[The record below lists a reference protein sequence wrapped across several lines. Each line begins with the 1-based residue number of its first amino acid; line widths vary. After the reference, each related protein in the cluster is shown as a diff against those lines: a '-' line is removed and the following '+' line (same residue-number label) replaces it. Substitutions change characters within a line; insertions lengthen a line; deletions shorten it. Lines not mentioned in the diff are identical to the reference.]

1 VFTMVFDFR
10 KTNFYGL
17 KSRTVFLFLF
27 LLAFF
32 IRAPFFFRDYID
44 RDESTFIL
52 MGQSW
57 VEGHLP
63 YTELWDLKPPITF
76 LFFAGI
82 IYAFGKSFIAI
93 RIFGTLVVAI
103 TSFFTFKI
111 GKDVGGNKLGI
122 WTAIACTVLQ
132 SLFGSLQGVMSEHL
146 SVAFLMPAIFII
158 LKCNKYYWYSL
169 AGILMGLT
177 VMTKL
182 NLAYAILVLG
192 LFLLYRSFA
201 EKKLKQG
208 ILNLVFLALGAVF
221 VILLTVLPYYQNDLT
236 ALWWQSVILAPLE
249 YASANRGSLLDV
261 LPTCLIIIGF
271 FLWAWKKKYLDF
283 KNRNIQ
289 LLFIIVVGILFS
301 FVRGGKINGHYLIQI
316 YPVMLLLVGLVFR
329 AVPSMNRFKWNPY
342 YALILLLVPIESY
355 LEYYAIIKHKA
366 EKGTFFNGEGIEVP
380 QYITDNHLDT
390 SNILFL
396 EYHIGYWLLDKKP
409 LTKISTHPS
418 NICKVEM
425 FPYSGTTRKTAMAE
439 IKFLL
444 EEIQPTLVITRD
456 KKNFFAKEN
465 VSENAFTRKY
475 LNQHYRIIKVI
486 DHAEIRQRLK

>member
-1 VFTMVFDFR
+1 MVFDLR
-10 KTNFYGL
+10 NTNFIGL
-17 KSRTVFLFLF
+17 KNRTVFLFLF
-27 LLAFF
+27 LLAFL

-93 RIFGTLVVAI
+93 RIFGTLVVAV

-111 GKDVGGNKLGI
+111 GKEIGGNKLGL

-158 LKCNKYYWYSL
+158 LKYHKYYWYGL
-169 AGILMGLT
+169 AGILLGLT

-182 NLAYAILVLG
+182 NLAYGVLILG
-192 LFLLYRSFA
+192 LFLLYRSFT
-201 EKKLKQG
+201 EKQLKKG
-208 ILNLVFLALGAVF
+208 IQNLIFMGMGVVL
-221 VILLTVLPYYQNDLT
+221 VILLTVLPYYLNSLT

-249 YASANRGSLLDV
+249 YAAANRGSLLDV
-261 LPTCLIIIGF
+261 IPTCIIIIGF
-271 FLWAWKKKYLDF
+271 FLWAWKKKYLDL
-283 KNRNIQ
+283 KNQ
-289 LLFIIVVGILFS
+289 YVQVLLVTVIGVLFS

-316 YPVMLLLVGLVFR
+316 YPTLLLLVGLVIG
-329 AVPSMNRFKWNPY
+329 AIPLMNRFKWKPY
-342 YALILLLVPIESY
+342 YVLILLLVPMESY
-355 LEYYAIIKHKA
+355 LEYYAIVKHKV
-366 EKGTFFNGEGIEVP
+366 EKDTFFNGEGIEVP
-380 QYITDNHLDT
+380 QYITDHYLDS

-425 FPYSGTTRKTAMAE
+425 FPYSGTTRTTAMEE
-439 IKFLL
+439 IKYLL
-444 EEIQPTLVITRD
+444 EDIKPNLVVTRD
-456 KKNFFAKEN
+456 KENIFAKEN
-465 VSENAFTRKY
+465 VTENTFTRKY
-475 LNQHYRIIKVI
+475 LNEHYRIIKII
-486 DHAEIRQRLK
+486 DRAEIWQRLK

>member
-1 VFTMVFDFR
+1 MVFDLHN
-10 KTNFYGL
+10 TNFMQL

-27 LLAFF
+27 LLAFV

-93 RIFGTLVVAI
+93 RVFGTLVVAI

-111 GKDVGGNKLGI
+111 GKEIGGPKLGL
-122 WTAIACTVLQ
+122 WTAIACTALQ

-158 LKCNKYYWYSL
+158 LKHHKYYWYGL
-169 AGILMGLT
+169 AGILLGLT

-182 NLAYAILVLG
+182 NLAYAVLILG

-201 EKKLKQG
+201 EKQLKQG
-208 ILNLVFLALGAVF
+208 FQNSIFLGLGAIF
-221 VILLTVLPYYQNDLT
+221 VILLTILPYYQNGIT

-249 YASANRGSLLDV
+249 YAAANRGSLLDV
-261 LPTCLIIIGF
+261 APTCLIIIGF
-271 FLWAWKKKYLDF
+271 FLWAWKKKYLDL
-283 KNRNIQ
+283 KNRHVQ
-289 LLFIIVVGILFS
+289 VLFVTVIGILFS
-301 FVRGGKINGHYLIQI
+301 FVRGGKINGHYLIQV
-316 YPVMLLLVGLVFR
+316 YPALLILVGMVLVTI
-329 AVPSMNRFKWNPY
+329 PLLKQFKWKPY
-342 YALILLLVPIESY
+342 YFLILLLVPMESY
-355 LEYYAIIKHKA
+355 LEYYAILKNKV

-380 QYITDNHLDT
+380 RYIQDHELDS

-425 FPYSGTTRKTAMAE
+425 FPYSGTTRKTAMEE
-439 IKFLL
+439 ITYLL
-444 EEIQPTLVITRD
+444 EDIQPPLVITRD
-456 KKNFFAKEN
+456 KENIFAKEN
-465 VSENAFTRKY
+465 TTENAFTRNY
-475 LNQHYRIIKVI
+475 LNQHYRIIQLI
-486 DHAEIRQRLK
+486 DHAEIWQRLE

>member
-1 VFTMVFDFR
+1 MVFDLRNTTFID
-10 KTNFYGL
+10 L

-27 LLAFF
+27 LLAFV

-63 YTELWDLKPPITF
+63 YTELWDLKPPMTF

-82 IYAFGKSFIAI
+82 IYAFGKSFVAI

-111 GKDVGGNKLGI
+111 GKEIGGSKLGI
-122 WTAIACTVLQ
+122 WTAIACTILQ

-146 SVAFLMPAIFII
+146 SVAFLTPALFII
-158 LKCNKYYWYSL
+158 LKYHKYYWYGL
-169 AGILMGLT
+169 AGILLGLT

-182 NLAYAILVLG
+182 NLAYAVLILG

-201 EKKLKQG
+201 EKQLKEG
-208 ILNLVFLALGAVF
+208 LRNLIFLGFGTIL
-221 VILLTVLPYYQNDLT
+221 VILLTILPYYQNGLT
-236 ALWWQSVILAPLE
+236 ALWWRSVILAPLE
-249 YASANRGSLLDV
+249 YAAANRGSLLDV
-261 LPTCLIIIGF
+261 LPTCIIIMAF
-271 FLWAWKKKYLDF
+271 FLWAWKKNFLDF
-283 KNRNIQ
+283 KNRHVQ
-289 LLFIIVVGILFS
+289 VLFVTVIGILFS

-316 YPVMLLLVGLVFR
+316 YPVLLVLVGLIFVSIPL
-329 AVPSMNRFKWNPY
+329 VHRFTWKPY
-342 YALILLLVPIESY
+342 YLFVLLLVPMESY
-355 LEYYAIIKHKA
+355 LEYYAIIKHKV
-366 EKGTFFNGEGIEVP
+366 EKGTFFNGEGIAVP
-380 QYITDNHLDT
+380 QYLKAQNLDT

-425 FPYSGTTRKTAMAE
+425 FPYSGTTRKTAMEE
-439 IKFLL
+439 ITYLL
-444 EEIQPTLVITRD
+444 EDIKPNLVITRD
-456 KKNFFAKEN
+456 KENIFAKEN
-465 VSENAFTRKY
+465 VTENAYTRNY
-475 LNQHYRIIKVI
+475 LNQNYSIIKKL
-486 DHAEIRQRLK
+486 DHAEIWQRLN

>member
-1 VFTMVFDFR
+1 MVFDLQ
-10 KTNFYGL
+10 KTNFNDL

-27 LLAFF
+27 LLAFV

-111 GKDVGGNKLGI
+111 GKELGGNKLGI

-146 SVAFLMPAIFII
+146 SIAFLMPAIFII
-158 LKCNKYYWYSL
+158 LKYHKYYWY
-169 AGILMGLT
+169 GIVGVLLGLT

-182 NLAYAILVLG
+182 NLAYAVLVLG
-192 LFLLYRSFA
+192 LFLLYRSIA
-201 EKKLKQG
+201 ENKLKEG
-208 ILNLVFLALGAVF
+208 LLNLIFLGMGAVL
-221 VILLTVLPYYQNDLT
+221 VILLTVLPYYQNGLT
-236 ALWWQSVILAPLE
+236 TLWWQSVILAPLE
-249 YASANRGSLLDV
+249 YAAANRGSFLDV
-261 LPTCLIIIGF
+261 MPTCIIIIGF

-283 KNRNIQ
+283 NKPHVQ
-289 LLFIIVVGILFS
+289 VLFVTVIGILFS

-316 YPVMLLLVGLVFR
+316 YPTMLILVGMVLSTI
-329 AVPSMNRFKWNPY
+329 PLIKQFKWRPY
-342 YALILLLVPIESY
+342 FIFILLLIPMESY
-355 LEYYAIIKHKA
+355 LEYFAIIKHKM
-366 EKGTFFNGEGIEVP
+366 EKGTYFNGEGIEVP
-380 QYITDNHLDT
+380 QYITDQNLDS

-425 FPYSGTTRKTAMAE
+425 FPYSGNTRKTAME
-439 IKFLL
+439 ELKYLL
-444 EEIQPTLVITRD
+444 EVIKPGLVVTRD
-456 KKNFFAKEN
+456 KKNIFAKEN
-465 VSENAFTRKY
+465 VTENAFTRNY
-475 LNQHYRIIKVI
+475 LNEHYRIIKVI

>member
-1 VFTMVFDFR
+1 MVFDLR
-10 KTNFYGL
+10 NTNFIGL
-17 KSRTVFLFLF
+17 KSRTIFLFLF
-27 LLAFF
+27 LLAFI
-32 IRAPFFFRDYID
+32 IRAPFYFRDYID

-93 RIFGTLVVAI
+93 RIFGTVVVAI

-111 GKDVGGNKLGI
+111 GKEIGGIKLGL
-122 WTAIACTVLQ
+122 WTSIACTVLQ

-158 LKCNKYYWYSL
+158 IKYHRYYWYAL
-169 AGILMGLT
+169 AGVLLGLT

-182 NLAYAILVLG
+182 NLAYAVLVLG
-192 LFLLYRSFA
+192 LFLLYRSIA
-201 EKKLKQG
+201 EKQFKEGL
-208 ILNLVFLALGAVF
+208 LNLVFLGLGTVL
-221 VILLTVLPYYQNDLT
+221 VILLTILPYYQNGLSG
-236 ALWWQSVILAPLE
+236 LWWQSVILAPLE
-249 YASANRGSLLDV
+249 YAAANRSSLLDV
-261 LPTCLIIIGF
+261 IPTCLIIIGF
-271 FLWAWKKKYLDF
+271 FLWAWKKKYLDL
-283 KNRNIQ
+283 KNQHIQ
-289 LLFIIVVGILFS
+289 VLFFTVLGVLFS
-301 FVRGGKINGHYLIQI
+301 FIRGGKINGHYLIQI
-316 YPVMLLLVGLVFR
+316 YPAMLLLAGIVIGSIPLIN
-329 AVPSMNRFKWNPY
+329 SFKWKPY
-342 YALILLLVPIESY
+342 YFIVLLLVPMESY
-355 LEYYAIIKHKA
+355 IEYYAIVKHKV

-380 QYITDNHLDT
+380 QYIEDHQLDT

-425 FPYSGTTRKTAMAE
+425 FPYSGTTRTTPMEE
-439 IKFLL
+439 IKYLL
-444 EEIQPTLVITRD
+444 DDIKPNLIITRD
-456 KKNFFAKEN
+456 KENIFAREN
-465 VSENAFTRKY
+465 ITENAFTRNY
-475 LNQHYRIIKVI
+475 LNEHYRIIKII
-486 DHAEIRQRLK
+486 DRAEIWQRLK

>member
-1 VFTMVFDFR
+1 
-10 KTNFYGL
+10 
-17 KSRTVFLFLF
+17 
-27 LLAFF
+27 
-32 IRAPFFFRDYID
+32 
-44 RDESTFIL
+44 

-93 RIFGTLVVAI
+93 RVFGTLVVAI
-103 TSFFTFKI
+103 TTFFTFRI
-111 GKDVGGNKLGI
+111 GKELGSNKLGI

-158 LKCNKYYWYSL
+158 LKYHKYYWYGM
-169 AGILMGLT
+169 AGVLLGLT

-182 NLAYAILVLG
+182 NLAYAVLVLG

-208 ILNLVFLALGAVF
+208 LLNLVFLGLGAVL
-221 VILLTVLPYYQNDLT
+221 VILLTVLPYYQNGLT
-236 ALWWQSVILAPLE
+236 GLWWQSVILAPLE
-249 YASANRGSLLDV
+249 YAAANRGTLLDV
-261 LPTCLIIIGF
+261 MPTCIIILGF
-271 FLWAWKKKYLDF
+271 FLWAWKKKYLDL
-283 KNRNIQ
+283 NNPHVQ
-289 LLFIIVVGILFS
+289 VLFVTVLGILFS

-316 YPVMLLLVGLVFR
+316 YPALLLLVGMVLGT
-329 AVPSMNRFKWNPY
+329 VPLMNRFKWKPY
-342 YALILLLVPIESY
+342 YIFIMLLVPLESY
-355 LEYYAIIKHKA
+355 MEYYAIVKHKV

-380 QYITDNHLDT
+380 QYIKDQNLDS

-396 EYHIGYWLLDKKP
+396 EYHIGYWLMDKKP

-425 FPYSGTTRKTAMAE
+425 FRYSGTTRKTAMEE
-439 IKFLL
+439 IKYLL
-444 EEIQPTLVITRD
+444 EDVKPNLVITRD
-456 KKNFFAKEN
+456 KENFFAKEN
-465 VSENAFTRKY
+465 VTENMFTRNY
-475 LNQHYRIIKVI
+475 LNEHYRIIKII

>member
-1 VFTMVFDFR
+1 MVFDLR
-10 KTNFYGL
+10 NTNFIEL

-27 LLAFF
+27 LLAFI

-63 YTELWDLKPPITF
+63 YTELWDLKPPMTF

-111 GKDVGGNKLGI
+111 GKEIGGPKLGL
-122 WTAIACTVLQ
+122 WTAIACTALQ

-158 LKCNKYYWYSL
+158 LKYHKYYWYGL
-169 AGILMGLT
+169 AGILLGLT

-182 NLAYAILVLG
+182 NLAYAVLILG

-201 EKKLKQG
+201 EEQLKQG
-208 ILNLVFLALGAVF
+208 LKNLVFLGLGAII
-221 VILLTVLPYYQNDLT
+221 VILLTILPYYQNGIG

-249 YASANRGSLLDV
+249 YAAANRGSLLDV
-261 LPTCLIIIGF
+261 VPTCLIIIGF
-271 FLWAWKKKYLDF
+271 FLWAWKTKYLDL
-283 KNRNIQ
+283 KNRHVQ
-289 LLFIIVVGILFS
+289 VLFVTVIGILFS
-301 FVRGGKINGHYLIQI
+301 FVRGGKINGHYLIQV
-316 YPVMLLLVGLVFR
+316 YPALLILVGMVLVTI
-329 AVPSMNRFKWNPY
+329 PLLKKIKWKPY
-342 YALILLLVPIESY
+342 YFLILLLVPMESY
-355 LEYYAIIKHKA
+355 LEYYAILKHKV
-366 EKGTFFNGEGIEVP
+366 EKGTYFNGEGIEVP
-380 QYITDNHLDT
+380 RYIQDHDLDS

-418 NICKVEM
+418 NICKIEM
-425 FPYSGTTRKTAMAE
+425 FPYSGTTRKTAMEE
-439 IKFLL
+439 ITYLL
-444 EEIQPTLVITRD
+444 EDIQPTLVITRD
-456 KKNFFAKEN
+456 KENIFAKEN
-465 VSENAFTRKY
+465 TTENAYTRNY
-475 LNQHYRIIKVI
+475 LNQHYRIIQVI
-486 DHAEIRQRLK
+486 DHAEIWQRLE

>member
-1 VFTMVFDFR
+1 MVFDLR
-10 KTNFYGL
+10 NTNFIEL

-27 LLAFF
+27 LLAFI

-63 YTELWDLKPPITF
+63 YTELWDLKPPMTF

-111 GKDVGGNKLGI
+111 GKEIGGPKLGL
-122 WTAIACTVLQ
+122 WTAIACTALQ

-158 LKCNKYYWYSL
+158 LKYHKYYWYGL
-169 AGILMGLT
+169 AGILLGLT

-182 NLAYAILVLG
+182 NLAYAVLILG

-201 EKKLKQG
+201 EEQLKQG
-208 ILNLVFLALGAVF
+208 LKNLVFLGLGAII
-221 VILLTVLPYYQNDLT
+221 VILLTILPYYQNGIG

-249 YASANRGSLLDV
+249 YAAANRGSLLDV
-261 LPTCLIIIGF
+261 VPTCLIIIGF
-271 FLWAWKKKYLDF
+271 FLWAWKTKYLDL
-283 KNRNIQ
+283 KNRHVQ
-289 LLFIIVVGILFS
+289 VLFVTVIGILFS
-301 FVRGGKINGHYLIQI
+301 FVRGGKINGHYLIQV
-316 YPVMLLLVGLVFR
+316 YPALLILVGMVLVTI
-329 AVPSMNRFKWNPY
+329 PLLKKIKWKPY
-342 YALILLLVPIESY
+342 YFLILLLVPMESY
-355 LEYYAIIKHKA
+355 LEYYAILKHKV
-366 EKGTFFNGEGIEVP
+366 EKGTYFNGEGIEVP
-380 QYITDNHLDT
+380 RYIQDHDLDS

-418 NICKVEM
+418 NICKIEM
-425 FPYSGTTRKTAMAE
+425 FPYSGTTRKTAMEE
-439 IKFLL
+439 ITYLL
-444 EEIQPTLVITRD
+444 EDIQPTLVITRD
-456 KKNFFAKEN
+456 KENIFAKEN
-465 VSENAFTRKY
+465 ITENAFTRNY
-475 LNQHYRIIKVI
+475 LNQHYRIIQVI
-486 DHAEIRQRLK
+486 DHAEIWQRSE

>member
-1 VFTMVFDFR
+1 MVFDLR
-10 KTNFYGL
+10 NTNFIEL

-27 LLAFF
+27 LLAFI

-63 YTELWDLKPPITF
+63 YTELWDLKPPMTF

-111 GKDVGGNKLGI
+111 GKEIGGPKLGL
-122 WTAIACTVLQ
+122 WTAIACTALQ

-158 LKCNKYYWYSL
+158 LKYHKYYWYGL
-169 AGILMGLT
+169 AGILLGLT

-182 NLAYAILVLG
+182 NLAYAVLILG

-201 EKKLKQG
+201 EEQLKQG
-208 ILNLVFLALGAVF
+208 LKNLVFLGLGAII
-221 VILLTVLPYYQNDLT
+221 VILLTILPYYQNGIG

-249 YASANRGSLLDV
+249 YAAANRGSLLDV
-261 LPTCLIIIGF
+261 VPTCLIIIGF
-271 FLWAWKKKYLDF
+271 FLWAWKKKYLDL
-283 KNRNIQ
+283 KNRHVQ
-289 LLFIIVVGILFS
+289 VLFVTVIGILFS
-301 FVRGGKINGHYLIQI
+301 FVRGGKINGHYLIQV
-316 YPVMLLLVGLVFR
+316 YPALLILVGMVLVTI
-329 AVPSMNRFKWNPY
+329 PLLKKIKWKPY
-342 YALILLLVPIESY
+342 YFLILLLVPMESY
-355 LEYYAIIKHKA
+355 LEYYAILKHKV
-366 EKGTFFNGEGIEVP
+366 EKGTYFNGEGIEVP
-380 QYITDNHLDT
+380 RYIQDHDLDS

-418 NICKVEM
+418 NICKIEM
-425 FPYSGTTRKTAMAE
+425 FPYSGTTRKTAMEE
-439 IKFLL
+439 ITYLL
-444 EEIQPTLVITRD
+444 EDIQPTLVITRD
-456 KKNFFAKEN
+456 KENIFAKEN
-465 VSENAFTRKY
+465 TTENAYTRNY
-475 LNQHYRIIKVI
+475 LNQHYRIIQVI
-486 DHAEIRQRLK
+486 DHAEIWQRLE

>member
-1 VFTMVFDFR
+1 MVFDLR
-10 KTNFYGL
+10 NTNFYGL
-17 KSRTVFLFLF
+17 KNRTVFLFLF
-27 LLAFF
+27 LLAFV

-82 IYAFGKSFIAI
+82 IYTFGKSFIAI
-93 RIFGTLVVAI
+93 RVFGTLIVAI
-103 TSFFTFKI
+103 TSFFTFRI
-111 GKDVGGNKLGI
+111 GKELESNKLGI

-158 LKCNKYYWYSL
+158 LKYHKYYWYGI
-169 AGILMGLT
+169 AGVLLGLT

-182 NLAYAILVLG
+182 NLAYAVLVLG
-192 LFLLYRSFA
+192 LFLLYRYFV

-208 ILNLVFLALGAVF
+208 LLNLVFLGLGAVF
-221 VILLTVLPYYQNDLT
+221 VILFTILPYYQNDLT
-236 ALWWQSVILAPLE
+236 TLWWQSVILAPLE
-249 YASANRGSLLDV
+249 YAAANRGSLLDV
-261 LPTCLIIIGF
+261 LPTCIIILGF
-271 FLWAWKKKYLDF
+271 FLWAWKWKYLDF
-283 KNRNIQ
+283 NNSKVQ
-289 LLFIIVVGILFS
+289 VLFVTVIGILFS

-316 YPVMLLLVGLVFR
+316 YPALLLLVGMVLGT
-329 AVPSMNRFKWNPY
+329 VPLMNRFKWKPY
-342 YALILLLVPIESY
+342 YLLILLLVPMESY
-355 LEYYAIIKHKA
+355 LEYYAIVKHKV
-366 EKGTFFNGEGIEVP
+366 EKGTFFNGEGFEVP
-380 QYITDNHLDT
+380 QYIKDQNLDS

-425 FPYSGTTRKTAMAE
+425 FPYSGTPRKTAMEE
-439 IKFLL
+439 IKFIL
-444 EEIQPTLVITRD
+444 EDIQPNLVITRD
-456 KKNFFAKEN
+456 KEKFFAKEN
-465 VSENAFTRKY
+465 VTENAFTRNY
-475 LNQHYRIIKVI
+475 LNEHYRIIKVI

>member
-1 VFTMVFDFR
+1 MVFDLR
-10 KTNFYGL
+10 NTNFIGL
-17 KSRTVFLFLF
+17 KNRTVFLFLF
-27 LLAFF
+27 LLAFL

-111 GKDVGGNKLGI
+111 GKEIGDNKLGL
-122 WTAIACTVLQ
+122 WTAIACTLLQ

-158 LKCNKYYWYSL
+158 LKYHKYYWYGL
-169 AGILMGLT
+169 AGILLGLT

-182 NLAYAILVLG
+182 NLAYAVLILG

-201 EKKLKQG
+201 DKQLKKG
-208 ILNLVFLALGAVF
+208 IQNLVFMGFGAVV
-221 VILLTVLPYYQNDLT
+221 VILLTVLPYYLNGLT
-236 ALWWQSVILAPLE
+236 ALWWQSVISAPLE
-249 YASANRGSLLDV
+249 YAAANRGSLLDV
-261 LPTCLIIIGF
+261 IPTCIIIIGF
-271 FLWAWKKKYLDF
+271 FLWSWKKKYLNL
-283 KNRNIQ
+283 KNQNVQ
-289 LLFIIVVGILFS
+289 VLFVTVIGVLFS

-316 YPVMLLLVGLVFR
+316 YPALLILVGLVIG
-329 AVPSMNRFKWNPY
+329 AIPLMNRFKWKPY
-342 YALILLLVPIESY
+342 YILILLLVPIESY
-355 LEYYAIIKHKA
+355 VEYYAVVRHKV
-366 EKGTFFNGEGIEVP
+366 EKGTFFNGEGITVP
-380 QYITDNHLDT
+380 QYIKDHHLDS

-425 FPYSGTTRKTAMAE
+425 FPYSGTTRTTAMEE
-439 IKFLL
+439 IKYLL
-444 EEIQPTLVITRD
+444 EDIKPNLVVTRD
-456 KKNFFAKEN
+456 KENIFAKEN
-465 VSENAFTRKY
+465 VTENTFTRKY
-475 LNQHYRIIKVI
+475 LNEHYRIIKII
-486 DHAEIRQRLK
+486 DRAQIWQRLK

>member
-1 VFTMVFDFR
+1 MVFDLR
-10 KTNFYGL
+10 NTNFIEL

-27 LLAFF
+27 LLAFI

-63 YTELWDLKPPITF
+63 YTELWDLKPPMTF

-111 GKDVGGNKLGI
+111 GKEIGGPKLGL
-122 WTAIACTVLQ
+122 WTAIACTALQ

-158 LKCNKYYWYSL
+158 LKYHKYYWYGL
-169 AGILMGLT
+169 AGILLGLT

-182 NLAYAILVLG
+182 NLAYAVLILG

-201 EKKLKQG
+201 EEQLKQG
-208 ILNLVFLALGAVF
+208 LKNLVFLGLGAII
-221 VILLTVLPYYQNDLT
+221 VILLTILPYYQNGIG

-249 YASANRGSLLDV
+249 YAAANRGSLLDV
-261 LPTCLIIIGF
+261 VPTCLIIIGF
-271 FLWAWKKKYLDF
+271 FLWAWKKKYLDL
-283 KNRNIQ
+283 KNRHVQ
-289 LLFIIVVGILFS
+289 VLFVTVIGILFS
-301 FVRGGKINGHYLIQI
+301 FVRGGKINGHYLIQV
-316 YPVMLLLVGLVFR
+316 YPALLILVGMVLVTI
-329 AVPSMNRFKWNPY
+329 PLLKKIKWKPY
-342 YALILLLVPIESY
+342 YFLILLLVPMESY
-355 LEYYAIIKHKA
+355 LEYYAILKHKV
-366 EKGTFFNGEGIEVP
+366 EKGTYFNGEGIEVP
-380 QYITDNHLDT
+380 RYIQDHDLDS

-425 FPYSGTTRKTAMAE
+425 FPYSGTTRKTAMEE
-439 IKFLL
+439 ITYLL
-444 EEIQPTLVITRD
+444 EDIQPTLVITRD
-456 KKNFFAKEN
+456 KENIFAKEN
-465 VSENAFTRKY
+465 TTENAYTRNY
-475 LNQHYRIIKVI
+475 LNQHYRIIQVI
-486 DHAEIRQRLK
+486 DHAEIWQRLE